1 MLTKNKSQQNPLM
14 DRIGD
19 WNPQLLREIKGRL
32 KVRNIAIAT
41 AISALFQIMFYF
53 VYEAALPIAEGGYYS
68 SKYCLNYSANNPYA
82 LCTQD
87 PSGNL
92 LINWQLWWLDIFICM
107 SIIAIFVLIVAG
119 IYLLVADLSKEKN
132 HGTLDFIRMSPQTAT
147 KILIGK
153 ILGVPIL
160 VYLAVI
166 LALPLHLWAGLS
178 AGIPLILILA
188 FYGVVI
194 ASCAFFYSAGLLL
207 GLVNLGIGG
216 FKIWL
221 GSISVF
227 LFLWLTTT
235 CLMSDFDNYG
245 WGIPFDWLALFHPGV
260 ALFYLVDATSL
271 NSETIRYLNIEYL
284 EELRWYGQSW
294 WLNPWTG
301 IGFLLFNYGAC
312 TYWIWQG
319 VTRSFDNPIS
329 TVFSKKQSYFICG
342 MLSLVIVGF
351 IVHNEGIESLLEYN
365 FLFLKLLLVALFLGL
380 IAAIS
385 PQRQTLQDWARYRHQ
400 NSNRKSLIVDLIWGE
415 KSPSTLAIAINV
427 LIAVIAILPAIILAP
442 LGDYKTAVFSGLI
455 LLASTILIFA
465 SIAQLMLFMK
475 NPKRAILAS
484 ATLVSLTLIPLIV
497 FSIFYPYLAN
507 APHLFLFTIMPMIGT
522 QYVTGTTIIAL
533 LLGQWLAI
541 AVLNL
546 QITRQLKKA
555 GESET
560 KALLSR

>member
-82 LCTQD
+82 ICTQD
-87 PSGNL
+87 LSGNL
-92 LINWQLWWLDIFICM
+92 LINYQLWWLDIFIWM

-132 HGTLDFIRMSPQTAT
+132 RGTLDFIRMSPQTAT

-166 LALPLHLWAGLS
+166 LALPLHLWAGLA

-194 ASCAFFYSAGLLL
+194 ASCAFFYSTGLLL
-207 GLVNLGIGG
+207 GLRNLGIGG

-245 WGIPFDWLALFHPGV
+245 FGNAFDWLALFHPGV

-301 IGFLLFNYGAC
+301 IGFLLFNYGVC

-319 VTRSFDNPIS
+319 VTRSFNNLIS

-351 IVHNEGIESLLEYN
+351 SVHNGSLAYSFEYN
-365 FLFLKLLLVALFLGL
+365 FLFLELLLIILFLGL
-380 IAAIS
+380 ITAIS
-385 PQRQTLQDWARYRHQ
+385 PQRQTLQDWARYRNQ

-484 ATLVSLTLIPLIV
+484 ATLVYLTLIPLIIL
-497 FSIFYPYLAN
+497 SIFYPDPAN

-522 QYVTGTTIIAL
+522 KYVTGTTIIAL
-533 LLGQWLAI
+533 LLGQWL
-541 AVLNL
+541 LNL